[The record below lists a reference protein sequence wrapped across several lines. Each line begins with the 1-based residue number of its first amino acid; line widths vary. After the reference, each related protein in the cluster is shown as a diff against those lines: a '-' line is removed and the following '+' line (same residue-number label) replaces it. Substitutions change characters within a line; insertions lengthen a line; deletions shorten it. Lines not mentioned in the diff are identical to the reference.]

1 MNFGEMPFNPVH
13 HPQPPN
19 SVAQRTAQKETPDLK
34 HLLKYM
40 MGSLCCTVTAS
51 ALCLICGSTLFWWH
65 IVPYE
70 ADALKIQQ
78 WEEVHLKRKADLW
91 QWLWGTW
98 ERELGLLPESGPA
111 SHPAS
116 VRDLHR
122 PLPARNWVMTN
133 GFPGQGVGWVFW
145 TIDVAWKSS

>member
-1 MNFGEMPFNPVH
+1 MDVNFGEMPFNPVH

-19 SVAQRTAQKETPDLK
+19 SVAQKEIPDLK
-34 HLLKYM
+34 HLLRHM

-51 ALCLICGSTLFWWH
+51 ALCLLCGSTLFWWH

-91 QWLWGTW
+91 QRLLGTW
-98 ERELGLLPESGPA
+98 EWELGLLPESGPA

-122 PLPARNWVMTN
+122 PLPAGTGWWPMDSR
-133 GFPGQGVGWVFW
+133 GKGGVLNNRC
-145 TIDVAWKSS
+145 SSKV